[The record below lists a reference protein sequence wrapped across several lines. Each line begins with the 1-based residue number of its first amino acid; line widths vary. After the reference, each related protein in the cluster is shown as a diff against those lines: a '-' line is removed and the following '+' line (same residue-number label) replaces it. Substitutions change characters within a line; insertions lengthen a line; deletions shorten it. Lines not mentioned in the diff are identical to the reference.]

1 MNYSEFLETKKGKTK
16 TVGFDIDE
24 NELNPKLKDFQKHL
38 IKRHLK
44 LGRAGNFS
52 DTGLGKAFM
61 LLEWSYQVS
70 KHENK
75 PVLITAPLGVT
86 VQLLKEASK
95 FGYDLQRY
103 KGGFVTNDIW
113 ITNYEQVYKMTD
125 ISHFIGIALD
135 ESSILKSYTGKIRN
149 YFTKLCRDIKYKYVL
164 SATPSP
170 NQVDE
175 IGQQAEFLGVL
186 DARDMRAKWFV
197 RDEGMNNYRL
207 KKHAK
212 QDFYGWLKS
221 WCDIVTSPS
230 DLGFYET
237 AKEYKLPKL
246 NRHYYEI
253 KSEKKQNGK
262 LFNDVSVN
270 STDHNAELRRTIVE
284 RMQYVTNIIQ
294 QNKNEQIL
302 VWVKINDEADYLK
315 KVLSELNIDFRE
327 VRGNDKP
334 EIKEKNLIEFA
345 ENKYKVL
352 ITKSKIAGFGM
363 NYQNC
368 NIHIE
373 PSIDFSFEGLYQR
386 NRRSW
391 RFGQNKDVDIY
402 IVTVDTMQNVQVAIE
417 RKQKQFDELKR
428 GLSTA
433 INKKYGLI
441 MDYNREEIKTDNYHI
456 IKGDSCVEIGTFEG
470 DTFDFSIFSP
480 PFSNLFIYSNSYR
493 DMGNNENN
501 EEFFKQNAFLLTQLF
516 HKMKPGGL
524 VAVHSKDLAVYKGSS
539 GYTGLYDFTGDYHRA
554 METAG
559 FKYHS
564 KITIWTDPVLEMQR
578 TKTQRLLYK
587 QLRKDSRYSGVG
599 LPEYITLFKKWDGID
614 NFENYEPVNNKTF
627 ENFPLDTWQEWASPV
642 WGARIGKQ
650 NLIELI
656 KHYYEANGVNL
667 NDESK
672 WDLTPDWFT
681 GSWFDIKRTDVLNS
695 KEGTDLGDEKHI
707 APLQLTVIQRCLQM
721 WTNPGNVVFTP
732 FMGIGSEVYKSVE
745 LGRYGVGIELKDSY
759 FEAATKNI
767 NNIISKKNELTLF

>member
-1 MNYSEFLETKKGKTK
+1 MNYNEFLETKKQKITS
-16 TVGFDIDE
+16 VGFDIE
-24 NELNPKLKDFQKHL
+24 ESKLNHNLKDFQKHL
-38 IKRHLK
+38 VRRHLK

-70 KHENK
+70 IHENK
-75 PVLITAPLGVT
+75 PVLISAPLGVT
-86 VQLLKEASK
+86 IQLLRESEK
-95 FGYDLQRY
+95 FGYDLKRY
-103 KGGFVTNDIW
+103 NNQEVTSGIW
-113 ITNYEQVYKMTD
+113 ITNYEQVYKLD
-125 ISHFIGIALD
+125 EIKYFVGIALD
-135 ESSILKSYTGKIRN
+135 ESSILKNYTGKIRN
-149 YFTKLCRDIKYKYVL
+149 KFTKLCKHLKYKYVL

-221 WCDIVTSPS
+221 WCDIVTSPA

-253 KSEKKQNGK
+253 KSEKKSNGK

-270 STDHNAELRRTIVE
+270 STDHNAELRRTIKE
-284 RMQYVTNIIQ
+284 RMQYVINVIKD
-294 QNKNEQIL
+294 NPNEQIL

-315 KVLSELNIDFRE
+315 NKLSELNVNFRE

-334 EIKEKNLIEFA
+334 DIKEKTLIEFA
-345 ENKYKVL
+345 ENKYNVL

-368 NIHIE
+368 SIHIE

-391 RFGQNKDVDIY
+391 RFGQKNDVDIY

-441 MDYNREEIKTDNYHI
+441 MDYDRQEIKTDEYHI
-456 IKGDSCVEIGTFEG
+456 IKGDSCVEIDTFNR

-493 DMGNNENN
+493 DMGNNENHG
-501 EEFFKQNAFLLTQLF
+501 EFFKQNEFLLSKLF
-516 HKMKPGGL
+516 EKMKPGGL

-554 METAG
+554 MEKAG

-599 LPEYITLFKKWDGID
+599 LPEYITLFKKWEDID
-614 NFENYEPVNNKTF
+614 NYIDYKPVNNKTF

-642 WGARIGKQ
+642 WGGKIAK
-650 NLIELI
+650 NDLIELI
-656 KHYYEANGVNL
+656 THYYLSNGIDL

-672 WDLTPDWFT
+672 WNIKPELLT
-681 GSWFDIKRTDVLNS
+681 GSWYDIKRTDVLNS

-721 WTNPGNVVFTP
+721 WTNPKDIVFTP

-745 LGRYGVGIELKDSY
+745 YGRYGIGIELKDSY

-767 NNIISKKNELTLF
+767 KNILSKKNELTLF